1 VAPVAKQ
8 KKPWATISVDAE
20 DIVEVTAS
28 NPSTPAG
35 LEERRRHR
43 RHGTVQHVAVTSAR
57 GCLIADLLDLS
68 PEGAKLKI
76 VSGTVP
82 NRGEAISI
90 TLIDECTISGSVSW
104 LNLSNIG
111 ISFKLP
117 LSDVEN
123 MLSFETLGRSYFSKA
138 LRLQSRA
145 AKRLP

>member
-1 VAPVAKQ
+1 MAKQ
-8 KKPWATISVDAE
+8 KKTWTTISVDAE
-20 DIVEVTAS
+20 DIVEVTPG
-28 NPSTPAG
+28 NPLTRAG
-35 LEERRRHR
+35 REERRRHH
-43 RHGTVQHVAVTSAR
+43 RHGTAQHVAVTSER

-90 TLIDECTISGSVSW
+90 TLIDESTISGSVSW

-111 ISFKLP
+111 ITFEVP
-117 LSDVEN
+117 LSDVED

-138 LRLQSRA
+138 LRLQSLAGR
-145 AKRLP
+145 RVP